1 MKNSLD
7 KPCRA
12 YAPRAAVK
20 RKRIGVG
27 LDPAQLAQCQRLA
40 RAERKTDAAYVLA
53 VYLEG
58 LEMRLAHPAGAT
70 DPAHK

>member
-1 MKNSLD
+1 MKNSLV
-7 KPCRA
+7 KQCRA

-27 LDPAQLAQCQRLA
+27 LDPDQLAQCQRLA
-40 RAERKTDAAYVLA
+40 QAERKTDAAYVLA

-58 LEMRLAHPAGAT
+58 LAMRLAHPTALAS
-70 DPAHK
+70 HK

>member
-1 MKNSLD
+1 MKNSPV
-7 KPCRA
+7 KRSRA

-27 LDPAQLAQCQRLA
+27 FDPDQLEQCQRLA
-40 RAERKTDAAYVLA
+40 KAEDKTDAAYVLT

-58 LEMRLAHPAGAT
+58 LATRLKQPADHRPGA
-70 DPAHK
+70 

>member
-1 MKNSLD
+1 MKNSPV
-7 KPCRA
+7 KRGRS

-27 LDPAQLAQCQRLA
+27 LDPVQLEQCQRLA
-40 RAERKTDAAYVLA
+40 KAEDKTDAAYVLT

-58 LEMRLAHPAGAT
+58 LALRLTKPTSAGLARN
-70 DPAHK
+70 